1 LERYI
6 ISYITVR
13 RLERSRSTMLSE
25 AGCYYLG
32 QVRGNGKKGGAM
44 SFQNKG
50 FIQNETTLM
59 IDSLFSLRGKSAL
72 VTGGTS
78 GIGLMMAEGLLRN
91 GARVFV
97 ASRNAQR
104 CADAVAS
111 LAPFGDCIGIA
122 ADINVAQQR
131 VSLVERI
138 AAESPQGLAI
148 LVNNAGSNWGAP
160 LADYPD
166 AAFDKLMKTNVS
178 SVFGLT
184 RDLYPALCR
193 SATSQ
198 APARVINIGSMDGLQ
213 VPVVQRVP
221 TFAYSASKAALH
233 HLTRTLA
240 VELGPK
246 GITVNAIAPGFFES
260 KMTDYVLDHYRQD
273 IEDDCPLGRI
283 GSPEDIVGILAFL
296 CSRAGAYVNGAVIP
310 LDGGTHLSKGKR
322 DWMTE

>member
-1 LERYI
+1 M
-6 ISYITVR
+6 T
-13 RLERSRSTMLSE
+13 
-25 AGCYYLG
+25 G
-32 QVRGNGKKGGAM
+32 
-44 SFQNKG
+44 
-50 FIQNETTLM
+50 QNEKALL

-72 VTGGTS
+72 VTGGSS

-91 GARVFV
+91 GARVYI

-111 LAPFGDCIGIA
+111 LAPFGECIGIA
-122 ADINVAQQR
+122 ADINDVQQR
-131 VSLVERI
+131 ASLVERI
-138 AAESPQGLAI
+138 VAESPQGLAI
-148 LVNNAGSNWGAP
+148 LVNNAGSNWGAS
-160 LADYPD
+160 LEDYPD

-184 RDLYPALCR
+184 RDLLQSLRTA
-193 SATSQ
+193 STNES
-198 APARVINIGSMDGLQ
+198 PARVINIGSMDGLQ
-213 VPVVQRVP
+213 VPIVQRVP

-246 GITVNAIAPGFFES
+246 GVTVNAIAPGFFES
-260 KMTDYVLDHYRQD
+260 KMTDYVLDHFKQD
-273 IEDDCPLGRI
+273 IEEDCPLGRI
-283 GSPEDIVGILAFL
+283 GNAEDIVGILAFL

-322 DWMTE
+322 DWMSD

>member
-1 LERYI
+1 M
-6 ISYITVR
+6 TGQ
-13 RLERSRSTMLSE
+13 SE
-25 AGCYYLG
+25 SALH
-32 QVRGNGKKGGAM
+32 
-44 SFQNKG
+44 
-50 FIQNETTLM
+50 
-59 IDSLFSLRGKSAL
+59 IDSLFSLRGKTAL
-72 VTGGTS
+72 LTGGSS
-78 GIGLMMAEGLLRN
+78 GLGLMMAEGLLRN
-91 GARVFV
+91 GVKVFI

-104 CADAVAS
+104 CADAAAA
-111 LAPFGDCIGIA
+111 LAPFGDCVGIA
-122 ADINVAQQR
+122 ADINDVQQR
-131 VSLVERI
+131 ASLVQRI
-138 AAESPQGLAI
+138 TEESPQGLAI

-160 LADYPD
+160 LEDYPD
-166 AAFDKLMKTNVS
+166 AAFDKLMKTNVG

-184 RDLYPALCR
+184 RDLYPALLR
-193 SATSQ
+193 AASGE

-260 KMTDYVLDHYRQD
+260 KMTDYVLDHFQQD

-283 GSPEDIVGILAFL
+283 GTPEDIVGILAFL
-296 CSRAGAYVNGAVIP
+296 CSRAGAYVNGAIIP

-322 DWMTE
+322 EWMAE

>member
-1 LERYI
+1 MLE
-6 ISYITVR
+6 
-13 RLERSRSTMLSE
+13 SE
-25 AGCYYLG
+25 SKSKSKPEQDDRAL
-32 QVRGNGKKGGAM
+32 
-44 SFQNKG
+44 
-50 FIQNETTLM
+50 LL
-59 IDSLFSLRGKSAL
+59 DSLFSLRGKTAL
-72 VTGGTS
+72 VTGGSS

-91 GARVFV
+91 GARVFI

-104 CADAVAS
+104 CADAAEF

-122 ADINVAQQR
+122 ADINDVEQR
-131 VSLVERI
+131 SALVERI
-138 AAESPQGLAI
+138 RAESPQGLGI

-184 RDLYPALCR
+184 RDLYSAL
-193 SATSQ
+193 SAAATPES
-198 APARVINIGSMDGLQ
+198 PARVINIGSMDGLQ

-246 GITVNAIAPGFFES
+246 GISVNAIAPGFFES
-260 KMTDYVLDHYRQD
+260 KMTDYVLDRFQQD

-283 GSPEDIVGILAFL
+283 GSPEDIVGLLAFL
-296 CSRAGAYVNGAVIP
+296 CSRAGAYVNGAIIP

-322 DWMTE
+322 EWIAE

>member
-1 LERYI
+1 
-6 ISYITVR
+6 
-13 RLERSRSTMLSE
+13 
-25 AGCYYLG
+25 
-32 QVRGNGKKGGAM
+32 M
-44 SFQNKG
+44 SG
-50 FIQNETTLM
+50 SGQNETALL

-91 GARVFV
+91 GARVFM

-104 CADAVAS
+104 CADAAAS
-111 LAPFGDCIGIA
+111 LASLGDCIGIA
-122 ADINVAQQR
+122 ADINDAQQR
-131 VSLVERI
+131 AALVERI
-138 AAESPQGLAI
+138 AQESPQGLAI

-184 RDLYPALCR
+184 RDLYQALR
-193 SATSQ
+193 SAATS
-198 APARVINIGSMDGLQ
+198 ASPARVINIGSMDGLQ

-322 DWMTE
+322 EWMGE

>member
-1 LERYI
+1 M
-6 ISYITVR
+6 T
-13 RLERSRSTMLSE
+13 
-25 AGCYYLG
+25 G
-32 QVRGNGKKGGAM
+32 
-44 SFQNKG
+44 
-50 FIQNETTLM
+50 QNEKALL

-72 VTGGTS
+72 VTGGSS

-91 GARVFV
+91 GARVYI

-111 LAPFGDCIGIA
+111 LAPFGECIGIA
-122 ADINVAQQR
+122 ADINDVQQR
-131 VSLVERI
+131 ASLVERI
-138 AAESPQGLAI
+138 VTESPQGLAI
-148 LVNNAGSNWGAP
+148 LVNNAGSNWGAS
-160 LADYPD
+160 LEDYPD

-184 RDLYPALCR
+184 RDLLQSLRTA
-193 SATSQ
+193 STNES
-198 APARVINIGSMDGLQ
+198 PARVINIGSMDGLQ
-213 VPVVQRVP
+213 VPIVQRVP

-246 GITVNAIAPGFFES
+246 GVTVNAIAPGFFES
-260 KMTDYVLDHYRQD
+260 KMTDYVLDHFKQD
-273 IEDDCPLGRI
+273 IEEDCPLGRI
-283 GSPEDIVGILAFL
+283 GNAEDIVGILAFL

-322 DWMTE
+322 DWMSD

>member
-1 LERYI
+1 MILVI
-6 ISYITVR
+6 
-13 RLERSRSTMLSE
+13 LSDS
-25 AGCYYLG
+25 LL
-32 QVRGNGKKGGAM
+32 KGGAM
-44 SFQNKG
+44 SGQG
-50 FIQNETTLM
+50 ESGLQ
-59 IDSLFSLRGKSAL
+59 IDSLFSLRGKTAL
-72 VTGGTS
+72 VTGGS
-78 GIGLMMAEGLLRN
+78 GGLGLMMAEGLLRN
-91 GARVFV
+91 GVRVFI

-104 CADAVAS
+104 CAEAVAA
-111 LAPFGDCIGIA
+111 LAPHGDCIAIA
-122 ADINVAQQR
+122 ADINDVQQR
-131 VSLVERI
+131 ARLVQRI
-138 AAESPQGLAI
+138 AEESPQGLAI

-160 LADYPD
+160 LEDYPD
-166 AAFDKLMKTNVS
+166 AAFDKLMRTNVS

-184 RDLYPALCR
+184 RDLYPALLR
-193 SATSQ
+193 AANSE

-260 KMTDYVLDHYRQD
+260 KMTDYVLDHYRHD

-283 GSPEDIVGILAFL
+283 GTPEDIVGILAFL

-310 LDGGTHLSKGKR
+310 VDGGTHLSKGKR
-322 DWMTE
+322 EWGAE

>member
-1 LERYI
+1 M
-6 ISYITVR
+6 S
-13 RLERSRSTMLSE
+13 
-25 AGCYYLG
+25 G
-32 QVRGNGKKGGAM
+32 QGESALR
-44 SFQNKG
+44 
-50 FIQNETTLM
+50 
-59 IDSLFSLRGKSAL
+59 IDSLFSLRGKAAL
-72 VTGGTS
+72 VTGGS
-78 GIGLMMAEGLLRN
+78 GGLGLMMAEGLLRN
-91 GARVFV
+91 GVKVFI

-104 CADAVAS
+104 CAEAEAV
-111 LAPFGDCIGIA
+111 LAPYGDCIAIA
-122 ADINVAQQR
+122 ADINDAQQR
-131 VSLVERI
+131 ATLVSRI
-138 AAESPQGLAI
+138 EEESPQGLAI

-160 LADYPD
+160 LEDYPD

-184 RDLYPALCR
+184 RDLYPALLR
-193 SATSQ
+193 AASGE

-260 KMTDYVLDHYRQD
+260 KMTDYVLDHYQQD

-283 GSPEDIVGILAFL
+283 GTPEDIVGILAFL

-310 LDGGTHLSKGKR
+310 VDGGTHLSKGKR
-322 DWMTE
+322 EWMAE

>member
-1 LERYI
+1 MILVI
-6 ISYITVR
+6 
-13 RLERSRSTMLSE
+13 LSDS
-25 AGCYYLG
+25 LM
-32 QVRGNGKKGGAM
+32 KGGTM
-44 SFQNKG
+44 SGQG
-50 FIQNETTLM
+50 ESGLQ
-59 IDSLFSLRGKSAL
+59 IDSLFSLRGKTAL
-72 VTGGTS
+72 VTGGS
-78 GIGLMMAEGLLRN
+78 GGLGLMMAEGLLRN
-91 GARVFV
+91 GVRVFI

-104 CADAVAS
+104 CAEAVSA
-111 LAPFGDCIGIA
+111 LAPHGDCIAIA
-122 ADINVAQQR
+122 ADINDVQQR
-131 VSLVERI
+131 ARLVQRI
-138 AAESPQGLAI
+138 AEESPQGLAI

-160 LADYPD
+160 LEDYPD

-184 RDLYPALCR
+184 RDLYPALLR
-193 SATSQ
+193 AANSE

-283 GSPEDIVGILAFL
+283 GTPEDIVGILAFL

-310 LDGGTHLSKGKR
+310 VDGGTHLSKGKR
-322 DWMTE
+322 EWGAE

>member
-1 LERYI
+1 M
-6 ISYITVR
+6 S
-13 RLERSRSTMLSE
+13 
-25 AGCYYLG
+25 G
-32 QVRGNGKKGGAM
+32 QGESALR
-44 SFQNKG
+44 
-50 FIQNETTLM
+50 
-59 IDSLFSLRGKSAL
+59 IDSLFSLRGKAAL
-72 VTGGTS
+72 VTGGS
-78 GIGLMMAEGLLRN
+78 GGLGLMMAEGLLRN
-91 GARVFV
+91 GVKVFI

-104 CADAVAS
+104 CAEAEAV
-111 LAPFGDCIGIA
+111 LAPYGDCIAIA
-122 ADINVAQQR
+122 ADINDAQQR
-131 VSLVERI
+131 ATLVSRI
-138 AAESPQGLAI
+138 EEESPQGLAI

-160 LADYPD
+160 LEDYPD

-184 RDLYPALCR
+184 RDLYPALLR
-193 SATSQ
+193 AASGE

-260 KMTDYVLDHYRQD
+260 KMTDYVLDHYQQD

-283 GSPEDIVGILAFL
+283 GTPEDIVGILAFL

-322 DWMTE
+322 EWMAE